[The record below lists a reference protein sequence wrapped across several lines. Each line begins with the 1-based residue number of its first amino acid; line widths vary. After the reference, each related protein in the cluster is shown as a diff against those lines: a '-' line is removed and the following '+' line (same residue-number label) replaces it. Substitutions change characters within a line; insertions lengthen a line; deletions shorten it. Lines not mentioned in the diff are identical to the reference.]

1 MLNVLRYK
9 YSFKML
15 KRKRILFIDEGFA
28 NYESIFDS
36 MFFDTKVI
44 YVKELIK
51 SLIKC
56 TTYSISSIKES
67 YIEMILKTIS
77 PRIIIFNHISYFDI
91 NNNSNIK
98 VIVYQHS
105 YLYNFDIKSL
115 KVITCDYFLAINEQQ
130 KILLSQKVVGNIV
143 VSSSISSNCRVKT
156 PINKIYDILLISEFR
171 GDNTIYLDIH
181 KKILDIVS
189 EYSDYNNK
197 TLGIA
202 YNAIRKEKKGKLDIT
217 AELEFYNN
225 LDYDKN
231 KYILSS
237 YDKAAQSELIICI
250 SSNLGLEL
258 ISHRYKVL
266 FINAYLEKDR
276 KYKLPHFQ
284 DDEGLFWTCSL
295 NTNKICS
302 MIDNI
307 LGMTKHEWESH
318 LEKYNNDLL
327 TGDRNNTVIN
337 EIINKCLTC

>member
-1 MLNVLRYK
+1 MLNVLKYK
-9 YSFKML
+9 YSFKVL
-15 KRKRILFIDEGFA
+15 KREQILFIDENFA
-28 NYESIFDS
+28 KLESVYDS
-36 MFFDTKVI
+36 MFLDTKVI
-44 YVKELIK
+44 YIKELIK
-51 SLIKC
+51 SFIKYP
-56 TTYSISSIKES
+56 TISKSSIKRY
-67 YIEMILKTIS
+67 YIEIILKTIS
-77 PRIIIFNHISYFDI
+77 PRIIIFNHVSYF
-91 NNNSNIK
+91 NFKNYSNIK
-98 VIVYQHS
+98 IIVYQHS
-105 YLYNFDIKSL
+105 YLYNFEIKNL
-115 KVITCDYFLAINEQQ
+115 KVIKCDYFLAINEQQ
-130 KILLSQKVVGNIV
+130 KILLSKKVVGNIIAA
-143 VSSSISSNCRVKT
+143 SSISSNCRVKT
-156 PINKIYDILLISEFR
+156 PANKLYDILLISEFR
-171 GDNTIYLDIH
+171 GDKTIYLDIQQ
-181 KKILDIVS
+181 KILNIVS
-189 EYSDYNNK
+189 EYAEYNNK

-202 YNAIRKEKKGKLDIT
+202 YNAIREEKKGKLDIT

-231 KYILSS
+231 KFILSS

-250 SSNLGLEL
+250 SSNFGLEL

-266 FINAYLEKDR
+266 FINAYLEIDR